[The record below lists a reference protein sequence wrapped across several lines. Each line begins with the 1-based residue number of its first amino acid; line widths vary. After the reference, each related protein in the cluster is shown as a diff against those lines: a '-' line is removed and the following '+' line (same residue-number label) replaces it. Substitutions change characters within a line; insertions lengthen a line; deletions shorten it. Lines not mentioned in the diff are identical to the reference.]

1 MTGKGAIILKSWTV
15 PHVDIGLDL
24 KDFNIAQS
32 DGFVGKASGALF
44 LKGEGAKAKIT
55 GDVTLISASLF
66 LEEAASPE
74 IPDIHIAN
82 SKPQEVVEGTNKEA
96 EKPIEILP
104 IELKLTAP
112 SNFNIAG
119 FGLESSWK
127 GSMTVVSS
135 LLDTQLAGIITLEKG
150 KLDIFGK
157 TLKLKEG
164 KIIYDMSVK
173 NDPLLFI
180 KAVREVDSDT
190 TVTLVI
196 EGRSSNPRFTFMSIP
211 AYPEEEILSRLLFGK
226 ALGSI
231 SVGQSLQLAS
241 AAAAMN
247 GQKGLNVMDKI
258 RSSFGLDTLELKE
271 SKKTDAYDTSG
282 GQALSIGKEFG
293 NVKVSIDH
301 GVSTGSSKA
310 TLEAGIGHNL
320 NVDVDVGGD
329 QTSGIGLNWV
339 KRY

>member
-1 MTGKGAIILKSWTV
+1 
-15 PHVDIGLDL
+15 
-24 KDFNIAQS
+24 
-32 DGFVGKASGALF
+32 
-44 LKGEGAKAKIT
+44 
-55 GDVTLISASLF
+55 
-66 LEEAASPE
+66 
-74 IPDIHIAN
+74 
-82 SKPQEVVEGTNKEA
+82 
-96 EKPIEILP
+96 
-104 IELKLTAP
+104 
-112 SNFNIAG
+112 
-119 FGLESSWK
+119 
-127 GSMTVVSS
+127 MTVVGS
-135 LLDTQLAGIITLEKG
+135 LLDTQLTGIITLENG

-164 KIIYDMSVK
+164 KIVYDTHVK

-196 EGRSSNPRFTFMSIP
+196 EGRASNPRFTFMSIP

-226 ALGSI
+226 SVGSI
-231 SVGQSLQLAS
+231 SISQSLQLAS
-241 AAAAMN
+241 AAATMN

-271 SKKTDAYDTSG
+271 SKKYDSYDTSG

-293 NVKVSIDH
+293 NVRVSIDQ
-301 GVSTGSSKA
+301 GVSTGTSKA
-310 TLEAGIGHNL
+310 TLEAGIGNNL

-329 QTSGIGLNWV
+329 QSSGIGLNWV